1 MRPAAGRSLLI
12 LGVQKEKEQKEEEEN
27 TQANCQKEGVSQP
40 PGRKEYTHRIIFV
53 DFNK

>member
-40 PGRKEYTHRIIFV
+40 PGRKEYIHRIIFV